1 LARKASPT
9 KKPAFLYNHHSVGA
23 ASGILLTMKFV
34 YEGFD
39 AHGEKQYGLL
49 EASTKAE
56 ALRELLS
63 KNITPIKLDS
73 QESQR
78 KASLFSPRLTRR
90 HVTQALHELTR
101 LIESEVSISESIEA
115 ISEAG
120 HHEKIDFAFAGIA
133 RALQHGESFSQALT
147 NSGLPL
153 PDYLLHLVKAG
164 ELTGDLAGA
173 LKRAQAK
180 MEYDERTAND
190 LRNALIYPA
199 ILVVSGLAAVLLMFI
214 VVVPK
219 FSGLLSKNTTELPWL
234 ATAVLTTG
242 TWFNAN
248 WDILLTVLTA
258 TIAALFTALRQPK
271 VRTNLIN
278 WAARLPIIGN
288 WLNET
293 DMASWSYTL
302 SAMLACKVELLAALS
317 LSANA
322 MRIPRRQAGMQEVI
336 RLVRAGKSVS
346 TALAETHTL
355 NRTGVNL
362 VKVGE
367 RTGRAAEMLS
377 SLARLYEE
385 NGNNRMKKILALIEP
400 IAILLIGSVIGVI
413 ILGIILAITS
423 VNDMAI

>member
-1 LARKASPT
+1 
-9 KKPAFLYNHHSVGA
+9 
-23 ASGILLTMKFV
+23 MKFA

-39 AHGEKQYGLL
+39 AQGEPQSGQL
-49 EASTKAE
+49 EAANKLE
-56 ALRELLS
+56 ALRELQA
-63 KNITPIKLDS
+63 KNITPIELNS
-73 QESQR
+73 LESKGRSGFFTPALSTQHI
-78 KASLFSPRLTRR
+78 S
-90 HVTQALHELTR
+90 QALNELTR
-101 LIESEVSISESIEA
+101 LIESEVSIAESIEA
-115 ISEAG
+115 MSDAG
-120 HHEKIDFAFAGIA
+120 HHEKIDIAFTGIA
-133 RALQHGESFSQALT
+133 RALQHGESFSGALAD
-147 NSGLPL
+147 SGLPL
-153 PDYLLHLVKAG
+153 PSYLLHLVKAG

-180 MEYDERTAND
+180 MEYDQRTANE

-199 ILVVSGLAAVLLMFI
+199 ILVVAGLAAILLMFI

-219 FSGLLSKNTTELPWL
+219 FSSMLTKSAVELPWL

-248 WDILLTVLTA
+248 WDVLLAGLAITA
-258 TIAALFTALRQPK
+258 IICISALRQP
-271 VRTNLIN
+271 RLRDNLIN
-278 WAARLPIIGN
+278 WLARLPVIGR

-302 SAMLACKVELLAALS
+302 SAMLGCKVDLLTALT
-317 LSANA
+317 LSTNS
-322 MRIPRRQAGMQEVI
+322 MRIPRRQLAMQEVI
-336 RLVRAGKSVS
+336 RLVRSGKSVS

-355 NRTGVNL
+355 NRTGINL

-377 SLARLYEE
+377 SLANLYEE
-385 NGNNRMKKILALIEP
+385 NSKNRMKKLLALIEP
-400 IAILLIGSVIGVI
+400 LAILLIGTSIGVI

>member
-1 LARKASPT
+1 
-9 KKPAFLYNHHSVGA
+9 
-23 ASGILLTMKFV
+23 MKFA

-39 AHGEKQYGLL
+39 AQGEHQSGLL
-49 EASTKAE
+49 EATDKLE
-56 ALRELLS
+56 ALRELQA
-63 KNITPIKLDS
+63 KNITPIELNPLENKRKPGFFTPSLTS
-73 QESQR
+73 QHI
-78 KASLFSPRLTRR
+78 A
-90 HVTQALHELTR
+90 QALHELTR
-101 LIESEVSISESIEA
+101 LIESEVSIAESIEA
-115 ISEAG
+115 MTDAG
-120 HHEKIDFAFAGIA
+120 HHEKIDLAFTGIA
-133 RALQHGESFSQALT
+133 RALQHGESFSEALA

-153 PDYLLHLVKAG
+153 PSYLLHLVKAG

-199 ILVVSGLAAVLLMFI
+199 ILVVAGLAAILLMFI

-219 FSGLLSKNTTELPWL
+219 FSNMLTKSTVELPWL

-248 WDILLTVLTA
+248 WDVLLAGLAITA
-258 TIAALFTALRQPK
+258 IICISALRQP
-271 VRTNLIN
+271 RLRDSLTNWL
-278 WAARLPIIGN
+278 ARLPVIGR

-302 SAMLACKVELLAALS
+302 SAMLGCKVDLLTALT
-317 LSANA
+317 LSTNS
-322 MRIPRRQAGMQEVI
+322 MRIPRRRIAMQEVI
-336 RLVRAGKSVS
+336 RLVRSGKSVS
-346 TALAETHTL
+346 IALAETHTL
-355 NRTGVNL
+355 NRTGINL

-377 SLARLYEE
+377 SLANLYEE
-385 NGNNRMKKILALIEP
+385 NSKNRMKKLLALIEP
-400 IAILLIGSVIGVI
+400 LAILLIGTSIGVI